1 MYFDYL
7 IIGAG
12 VTGLA
17 FADTLL
23 CETPARIAI
32 IDRYDRPGGAWND
45 AYAFKQLE
53 RSPHQ
58 FGARSFPIS
67 SFLSTQPDW
76 RCGQP
81 ILRETVLAYF
91 ETLMKD
97 HILATGRAKYF
108 PATEHL
114 RSGHIRSLET
124 TRVKTLKFK
133 RKIVDAARN
142 RRWSRNT
149 HVPCISFE
157 KNVDVISPHAL
168 HYYVEDASECYNRYC
183 IIGAGSAG
191 ADTAHYL
198 LRLGVSA
205 DKIVWVKP
213 REGWFID
220 PSLTGPPSGLDLV
233 EQVDRASTQETLYA
247 SLETSGHL
255 SRASKDIAPLMHHA
269 AVKPAA
275 AIDSLATIKHVVRK
289 GHVKSISLIGLSL
302 ENGTEPMPPRTLYI
316 DCTAG
321 PVLSRA
327 RPAIFSDDQIIVQP
341 CCIADASFSAS
352 VIAAIEFSRETAAAK
367 NALCRPLARPDT
379 PVDFMT
385 GLQRSFANFYNWRA
399 NPSVGQWLARHYP
412 TGTWA
417 PTGAVLSA
425 SQQLQR
431 MLECAP
437 FCPSGQ

>member
-1 MYFDYL
+1 M
-7 IIGAG
+7 
-12 VTGLA
+12 A

-23 CETPARIAI
+23 CETPARVAI
-32 IDRYDRPGGAWND
+32 IDRYDRPGGMWND

-53 RSPHQ
+53 HAANQ

-67 SFLSTQPDW
+67 DFLKTQPNW
-76 RCGQP
+76 HSGQP
-81 ILRETVLAYF
+81 ILRDNVLAYF

-114 RSGHIRSLET
+114 RSGHIRALDT
-124 TRVKTLKFK
+124 TRVKTLKYK

-168 HYYVEDASECYNRYC
+168 HYYVEDACEHYNRYC
-183 IIGAGSAG
+183 IIGAGAAG

-205 DKIVWVKP
+205 EELVWVKP
-213 REGWFID
+213 REAWFVD
-220 PSLTGPPSGLDLV
+220 PSLSGPPAALDLV
-233 EQVDRASTQETLYA
+233 EQVERASTQENLYA
-247 SLETSGHL
+247 DLETSGYL
-255 SRASKDIAPLMHHA
+255 SRASKDTVPLMHHM

-275 AIDSLATIKHVVRK
+275 AIDSLAAIEQIVRK
-289 GHVKSISLIGLSL
+289 GHVKSISPIGLSL

-321 PVLSRA
+321 PVLSRS
-327 RPAIFSDDQIIVQP
+327 RPDIFSDDQIIVQP
-341 CCIADASFSAS
+341 CCIADQSFSAS

-367 NALCRPLARPDT
+367 NALCKPLARPDT
-379 PVDFMT
+379 PFDFLT
-385 GLQRSFANFYNWRA
+385 GMQLSFVNFYNWRA
-399 NPSVGQWLARHYP
+399 NPTVGQWLARRYP
-412 TGTWA
+412 TGKWA
-417 PTGAVLSA
+417 PTSAVLSA
-425 SQQLQR
+425 SQQLQTL
-431 MLECAP
+431 LECASI
-437 FCPSGQ
+437 CPSCQ